1 MIKPDQFNGQRVL
14 VLGLAKSGYAAAELL
29 HALGAAVV
37 VNDASP
43 EDGNEEALVLR
54 SKGIEVICGG
64 HPQDLLDRGF
74 DLIIKN
80 PGIPYQ
86 NKVLQQALQHN
97 IPIWTEIELAYLVS
111 EAPIVAITGSNGKT
125 TTTTLLYHM
134 LNIGGK
140 KPLIA
145 GNIGTVACSV
155 AEKAVAEDVI
165 VMEVSSFQLA
175 GIESF
180 RPKIAVWT
188 NLYDAHIDYHGSAEE
203 YAKAKAKI
211 IMNQESDD
219 FFIYNADQAD
229 MQPYIGR
236 GRGEKVPF
244 SLLGKTAVG
253 ISADDEMIYWQGEP
267 FVKRS
272 IIKLLGQHNLENI
285 LAATAS
291 AILLDCDK
299 KTIENVLSS
308 FTGVR
313 HRMQFVKEL
322 NNRTFYNDSKATNTL
337 ATKSALSSF
346 DMPVILIAGGLDRG
360 HSFEE
365 LRPFM
370 SQVKAVLALGETGDR
385 LIEFAKSCDVQITIK
400 ADSME
405 DAVKAA
411 YEVSNEGDQI
421 LLSPACAS
429 WDQYKSFES
438 RGDAFIEAIMK
449 L

>member
-1 MIKPDQFNGQRVL
+1 MKPNRFNGQRVL
-14 VLGLAKSGYAAAELL
+14 VLGLAKSGFAAAELL
-29 HALGAAVV
+29 HSLGAVV
-37 VNDASP
+37 LVNDASP
-43 EDGNEEALVLR
+43 EDGNEDALILR
-54 SKGIEVICGG
+54 SKGVEVICGS
-64 HPQDLLDRGF
+64 HPQDLLDREF

-80 PGIPYQ
+80 PGIPYH
-86 NKVLQQALQHN
+86 NNVLQQALQQN

-140 KPLIA
+140 NPLIA
-145 GNIGTVACSV
+145 GNIGTVASSV
-155 AEKAVAEDVI
+155 AEQATENDVI

-175 GIESF
+175 GIENF

-219 FFIYNADQAD
+219 FFIYNADQAEL
-229 MQPYIGR
+229 QPYIGH
-236 GRGEKVPF
+236 GRGERVPF
-244 SLLGKTAVG
+244 SLNGKKQEG
-253 ISADDEMIYWQGEP
+253 ISADDELIYWQGEP

-291 AILLDCDK
+291 AILLNCDK
-299 KTIENVLSS
+299 EAIENVLSS

-322 NNRTFYNDSKATNTL
+322 DNRTFFNDSKATNTL

-346 DMPVILIAGGLDRG
+346 DEPVILIAGGLDRG

-365 LRPFM
+365 LRPYM
-370 SQVKAVLALGETGDR
+370 SQVKALLTLGETGNR
-385 LIEFAKSCDVQITIK
+385 LVEFAQSCGVPFAKKVT
-400 ADSME
+400 SME
-405 DAVKAA
+405 EAVRAA
-411 YEVSNEGDQI
+411 YEVSKEGDQI